1 MSIEVN
7 GMSVET
13 DENGYLVNLDDWTE
27 DVAVK
32 IAEGEDIAMEEGHW
46 DLVKF

>member
-1 MSIEVN
+1 MAIDIN

-27 DVAVK
+27 DVAV
-32 IAEGEDIAMEEGHW
+32 
-46 DLVKF
+46 